1 MNRAQQQTDVTEAVW
16 PKTMIRIRNR
26 GAQIHSPGRVLDG
39 IIKKLELTN
48 NRIIRSVRQTNL
60 SLEPAGAHLLLHV
73 SQAVLRNSEVGID
86 RIQTLDHQQG
96 VAVTRRSIGRTATTR
111 ARAAG
116 IYYIADINEALAGA
130 AGDRRANVAVAEL
143 HLGVL
148 NRRRINLDALF
159 GTVNRGPVG
168 IDGRIE

>member
-1 MNRAQQQTDVTEAVW
+1 MEST
-16 PKTMIRIRNR
+16 IRI
-26 GAQIHSPGRVLDG
+26 LDG
-39 IIKKLELTN
+39 IIWKRELTN
-48 NRIIRSVRQTNL
+48 NRNIRSIRHTNR
-60 SLEPAGAHLLLHV
+60 SLESGGAHLLLHV
-73 SQAVLRNSEVGID
+73 SEAVLRNSEVGVD
-86 RIQTLDHQQG
+86 RIQPLDPQQG
-96 VAVTRRSIGRTATTR
+96 VAVTRRSIGRTATTA

-116 IYYIADINEALAGA
+116 IYDIADINEALAGA

-148 NRRRINLDALF
+148 NRRRINLDGLI